1 MGANSGGRGD
11 FSISYKEMAKRI
23 DLIIGSVNMPLFQ
36 KHVIRCFVFISLN
49 R

>member
-1 MGANSGGRGD
+1 MDANSGGSGNS
-11 FSISYKEMAKRI
+11 SISYKETVEKI

-36 KHVIRCFVFISLN
+36 KHVISRFAFISLN

>member
-1 MGANSGGRGD
+1 MGANSGGSENS
-11 FSISYKEMAKRI
+11 SISYKEMTERI